1 MKDDADRGDG
11 TVGVRE
17 LKNRLSAVLRRVRA
31 GATVTVTERRRPV
44 ARLVPCA
51 AGSDEELLRG
61 LVAAG
66 LLAWSGGKP
75 RGSRRPARIR
85 GGAVADAVLEERR

>member
-1 MKDDADRGDG
+1 MKHETGPADHS
-11 TVGVRE
+11 VGVRE
-17 LKNRLSAVLRRVRA
+17 LKDRLSAVLRRVRA
-31 GATVTVTERRRPV
+31 GETITVTERRHAV

-51 AGSDEELLRG
+51 AGSDEDLLRE

-75 RGSRRPARIR
+75 RDSRRPARVR
-85 GGAVADAVLEERR
+85 GDSVADAVLEQRR